1 VLLFWRRTEV
11 ALQFLTGYL
20 IEKALSID
28 ILFVFLLILSYFQ
41 VPPQFQHTVLFWGI
55 FGALVMRFILIA
67 LGLSLNPNLPLSS
80 LRLRRFPRA
89 HGPPAAI

>member
-41 VPPQFQHTVLFWGI
+41 VPPQLQHTVLFWGI
-55 FGALVMRFILIA
+55 FGAL
-67 LGLSLNPNLPLSS
+67 
-80 LRLRRFPRA
+80 
-89 HGPPAAI
+89 